1 MIVKKGDIITLA
13 SGIFE
18 SYNREGPFIA
28 IHGFD
33 LGAFVSER
41 AHAGMTR
48 LEVDDLLEG
57 IPAMLIERGLL
68 TELPCRRIYLGAMGE
83 IDIKAEKC
91 GH

>member
-1 MIVKKGDIITLA
+1 MIVKKGDVITLA

-28 IHGFD
+28 VHGFD
-33 LGAFVSER
+33 IDAFVSER

-48 LEVDDLLEG
+48 LEVDDLLED
-57 IPAMLIERGLL
+57 IPAMLIERGLIA
-68 TELPCRRIYLGAMGE
+68 ELPCRRIYLGAMGE

-91 GH
+91 DH